1 MNTQSREPRAG
12 DGGRL
17 ERAVVLQLLRDDH
30 VQDWSRVELAG
41 ELGAEAPAIEA
52 VLSRLHAEGVVRLDD
67 DRISASSATRR
78 LDYLELIAI

>member
-12 DGGRL
+12 DSARV

-30 VQDWSRVELAG
+30 RQHWSRAELAD

-52 VLSRLHAEGVVRLDD
+52 ALTRLHAEGVVRLDD
-67 DRISASSATRR
+67 DRISASPATRR
-78 LDYLELIAI
+78 LDGLELLAV